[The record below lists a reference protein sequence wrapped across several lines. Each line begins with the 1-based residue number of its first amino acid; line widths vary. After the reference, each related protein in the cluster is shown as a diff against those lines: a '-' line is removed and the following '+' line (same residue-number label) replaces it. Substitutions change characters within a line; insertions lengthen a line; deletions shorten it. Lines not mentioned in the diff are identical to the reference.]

1 MNLQKILIVDGDP
14 SVLLD
19 LVGFLSDTS
28 YEVYTAQDG
37 LECLL
42 FYLYSY
48 RRRRVVERVQ
58 SRMRQYILCTAA
70 GRSLHPFRYGCA

>member
-28 YEVYTAQDG
+28 YELMLRSCSFILVY
-37 LECLL
+37 
-42 FYLYSY
+42 S
-48 RRRRVVERVQ
+48 
-58 SRMRQYILCTAA
+58 
-70 GRSLHPFRYGCA
+70 PYGQTPVRII

>member
-42 FYLYSY
+42 F
-48 RRRRVVERVQ
+48 
-58 SRMRQYILCTAA
+58 
-70 GRSLHPFRYGCA
+70 